1 MHQIHMKAMAK
12 INLGLDV
19 VGKRPDGYHDL
30 RMLMQTVRLFDRIR
44 ISTTRT
50 GGIRLKSNLGFLPT
64 DDSNLAVKAARLLME
79 EFGVHDGVFIDLKK
93 YIPVAAGLAGGST
106 DAAAVLVGLNIL
118 FDLGLSGEEL
128 RLRGARIGADV
139 PYCVMRGTALAEGV
153 GDILTP
159 LSPIPDCSVLIAKPD
174 IRVSTK
180 YVYTHLQLDENTVH
194 PDIDGQVSAILR
206 KDLRGLCGKCGNV
219 LETVTV
225 PAHPEIQ
232 RLKDV
237 MREHGALASMM
248 SGSGPTVFG
257 IFEDTATA
265 QKAYAAVMAGSLAK
279 QVFLTVPFWPH
290 PGKN

>member
-1 MHQIHMKAMAK
+1 MKAMAK